1 MLNKLDDKNKQTTD
15 PNFYLSTLH
24 DMKTALT
31 IVGGY
36 VSLILD
42 GDTGS
47 INQEQRESLEIV
59 QRSYRY
65 LLELSNDIATLIR
78 IQHGQW
84 SVTRK
89 TADLKK
95 IILESMSSLKN
106 QIQQK
111 NIQIDFKIQD
121 DQLLITSDVES
132 LEKAFAYLLGTL
144 VRLSEVSGKIG
155 IQSFSRDDDWQIVV
169 SDSIKNISL
178 QDIQALFNGAYRM
191 ELKSETEE
199 KDSGLGFLI
208 CKDLIELCDG
218 KVWSETQAGAGNK
231 YYVQIPKKKELAR
244 RKILIIEDNLVI
256 SKMWQNK
263 LSKAEYDVYLSP
275 NGSEGLQ
282 KAAEIK
288 PDLVLLDVLMPGID
302 GFTVCQQLKANSELK
317 KIPVVFLS
325 NLMQSNLEEKAK
337 EVGAIKFLNKSHIS
351 PTDLVEKIREIFEEI
366 EAAKKKG

>member
-1 MLNKLDDKNKQTTD
+1 MLNQLNEKAKQTKD
-15 PNFYLSTLH
+15 PNFYFSALH

-42 GDTGS
+42 GDTGAV
-47 INQEQRESLEIV
+47 NQEQRESLEIV

-65 LLELSNDIATLIR
+65 LLDLSNDIAALIR

-84 SVTRK
+84 SITRK

-95 IILESMSSLKN
+95 IILESIGSLKN

-111 NIQIDFKIQD
+111 NIQIDFKISD
-121 DQLLITSDVES
+121 DALLITSDVEA
-132 LEKAFAYLLGTL
+132 LTKAFAYLFSVLI
-144 VRLSEVSGKIG
+144 RLSEISGKIG
-155 IQSFSRDDDWQIVV
+155 IQSFSRDEDWQIVV
-169 SDSIKNISL
+169 SDSIKNLSL
-178 QDIQALFNGAYRM
+178 QDIQALFSGAYRM

-208 CKDLIELCDG
+208 GKELIELCGG
-218 KVWSETQAGAGNK
+218 KIWPETQAGAGNK
-231 YYVQIPKKKELAR
+231 YYVQVPKKKELAR
-244 RKILIIEDNLVI
+244 KKILIVEDNLVI

-263 LSKAEYDVYLSP
+263 LNKAEYDVYLAA

-282 KAAEIK
+282 KAAETR
-288 PDLVLLDVLMPGID
+288 PDLILLDVLMPGID
-302 GFTVCQQLKANSELK
+302 GFTVCQQLKANTELK

-337 EVGAIKFLNKSHIS
+337 EAGAIKFLNKSNIS

-366 EAAKKKG
+366 EAGKQKG